1 MNIHFLGT
9 CSGTE
14 PMPARKHTAFAVE
27 SNDRFYWF
35 DAGEGC
41 SYTAHLMGLDLLKVK
56 KIVISHPHMDHVGGL
71 GNLFWN
77 IRKLTWV
84 RKTTTCHG
92 DVDLYTPRLKTWE
105 GVRMIL
111 EETEGN
117 FRTNFGI
124 NVTQVEDGMLFD
136 DGIMKVT
143 AYHNHHLCKCED
155 DCWRSFTF
163 RIECEGKA
171 VVYSGDVASC
181 DDLNG
186 AVGDGCDALIMETG
200 HHKIMDI
207 HSYWQT
213 KKIGTV
219 YFNHCGREILN
230 DPEGATVK
238 LKNLFG
244 RRAVMCE
251 DAMTVGI

>member
-1 MNIHFLGT
+1 MKGYRLKISTPDGSIFDGEAVKLDVRGIEGELAVMAGHVPFMTAVKPGT
-9 CSGTE
+9 C
-14 PMPARKHTAFAVE
+14 
-27 SNDRFYWF
+27 
-35 DAGEGC
+35 
-41 SYTAHLMGLDLLKVK
+41 
-56 KIVISHPHMDHVGGL
+56 
-71 GNLFWN
+71 
-77 IRKLTWV
+77 
-84 RKTTTCHG
+84 
-92 DVDLYTPRLKTWE
+92 RL
-105 GVRMIL
+105 
-111 EETEGN
+111 
-117 FRTNFGI
+117 
-124 NVTQVEDGMLFD
+124 LFD

-143 AYHNHHLCKCED
+143 AYHNHHLRKCED

-163 RIECEGKA
+163 RIECEGKT

-186 AVGDGCDALIMETG
+186 AIGDGCDALIMETG

-230 DPEGATVK
+230 DPEGAAVK

-244 RRAVMCE
+244 CRAVLCE
-251 DAMTVGI
+251 DAMTVEI